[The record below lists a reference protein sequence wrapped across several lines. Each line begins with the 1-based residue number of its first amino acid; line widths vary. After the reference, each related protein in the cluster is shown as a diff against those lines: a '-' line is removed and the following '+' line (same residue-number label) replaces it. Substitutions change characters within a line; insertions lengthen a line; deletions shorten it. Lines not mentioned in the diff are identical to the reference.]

1 MPAIQI
7 QVNNRSLP
15 VSNLEKILW
24 PDEKIT
30 KAEVLHYYTQVAPYL
45 LPHLRDRPIVMVR
58 YPEGITGE
66 YFYQKECP
74 DYAPEWVP
82 TVGLEHSGGKR
93 VNYCLCP
100 NLETLLWMANQ
111 AVLEIHPWLSRYQ
124 QEAYPDFMV
133 LDLDPDPPSTL
144 QNTIPLA
151 LILNELLDQFGLQSF
166 VKTSGATGL
175 HLFVPVIPQYPY
187 PVITEGAGYL
197 ARLVAAAYPEQ
208 ATVEHLVRKRK
219 GRVYI
224 DYLQNGRGKT
234 LAAVYGLRPLAGAP
248 VSMPLTWDELKSA
261 SFRKQLQPQ
270 NYNWQTAIQRLAQS
284 GDIFAPVL
292 TFKQDL
298 TRLLKV
304 SRGRRS
310 EKSN

>member
-1 MPAIQI
+1 
-7 QVNNRSLP
+7 
-15 VSNLEKILW
+15 
-24 PDEKIT
+24 
-30 KAEVLHYYTQVAPYL
+30 
-45 LPHLRDRPIVMVR
+45 
-58 YPEGITGE
+58 
-66 YFYQKECP
+66 
-74 DYAPEWVP
+74 
-82 TVGLEHSGGKR
+82 
-93 VNYCLCP
+93 
-100 NLETLLWMANQ
+100 
-111 AVLEIHPWLSRYQ
+111 
-124 QEAYPDFMV
+124 
-133 LDLDPDPPSTL
+133 
-144 QNTIPLA
+144 
-151 LILNELLDQFGLQSF
+151 
-166 VKTSGATGL
+166 
-175 HLFVPVIPQYPY
+175 IPQYPY

-248 VSMPLTWDELKSA
+248 VSMTLTWDELKSA

-270 NYNWQTAIQRLAQS
+270 NYNWQTAMLRLTQT